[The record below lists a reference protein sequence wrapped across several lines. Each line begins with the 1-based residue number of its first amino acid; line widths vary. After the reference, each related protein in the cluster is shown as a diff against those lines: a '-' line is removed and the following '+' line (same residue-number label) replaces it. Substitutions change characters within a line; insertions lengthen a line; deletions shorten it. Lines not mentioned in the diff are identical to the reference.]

1 MSVPY
6 SVGTPRRTRGATNPH
21 ALHAGKPWRVVEHID
36 EQVGTQGGHSWVLT
50 LECGHHAFRPIPR
63 IASDTMAAIFG
74 KLVTA
79 PKKVRC
85 LWCET
90 P

>member
-6 SVGTPRRTRGATNPH
+6 SAGVPARARGATSPN
-21 ALHAGKPWRVVEHID
+21 ALHAGKPWRTVTYID
-36 EQVGTQGGHSWVLT
+36 EQESTRGGRSWVLT

-63 IASDTMAAIFG
+63 IAPDTMVVIYG

-79 PKKVRC
+79 PKRVRC
-85 LWCET
+85 LWCDG